1 MRSDGVK
8 SRERLLVAAGQVVEE
23 KWLGAIVTDV
33 ARVAGALPHRP
44 LSQNEVDHILSKRHP
59 SPSARSGGV
68 SP

>member
-1 MRSDGVK
+1 M
-8 SRERLLVAAGQVVEE
+8 AAGQVVEE